1 MLLTEYAENED
12 KLIELDNAY
21 DVLSDPEKRAAYD
34 KYGKE
39 KMDQGCPPNLE
50 DV

>member
-1 MLLTEYAENED
+1 MGECAEDED
-12 KLIELDNAY
+12 KIIKLEIAY

-39 KMDQGCPPNLE
+39 KMEQGCPPNIE